1 MSDTPRP
8 VGRRP
13 DLHADE
19 KASFLRTMGLEYRLD
34 EGTAWGRAALTD
46 YLMAGP
52 GWPSVSVLLTYAD
65 VLIGVSASTRTA
77 PRISITSSLSVHLA
91 GPVASGTEI
100 EMRCHITRAGRT
112 VTVGETT
119 VYGSGGAV
127 AAAAVGTFQASP
139 RPQDVVPDAFGRLD
153 GSGHVVSDHPTLA
166 DHVGLEVVR
175 PGLARI
181 ALRPDLVNGTES
193 LQGGLV
199 ALLGEVAA
207 QSAAAAAMGPTGGS
221 GDARTGP
228 LAVVDSLE
236 VHYLAAARVGPFL
249 AQADA
254 VGPHLWRVVITD
266 PGMDDRVASL
276 IVARTR
282 PVAQPVMADT
292 PPST

>member
-1 MSDTPRP
+1 
-8 VGRRP
+8 
-13 DLHADE
+13 
-19 KASFLRTMGLEYRLD
+19 MGLQYRVD
-34 EGTAWGRAALTD
+34 EGAAWGRATITD

-52 GWPSVSVLLTYAD
+52 GWPSASVLLTYAD

-77 PRISITSSLSVHLA
+77 PRISITSSLSIHLA
-91 GPVASGTEI
+91 GPVASGTELD
-100 EMRCHITRAGRT
+100 MRCHITRAGRT

-119 VYGSGGAV
+119 LFGAGHAV
-127 AAAAVGTFQASP
+127 AATAVGTFQASP
-139 RPQDVVPDAFGRLD
+139 RPQDVATGSFRNLD
-153 GSGHVVSDHPTLA
+153 GSGHRVSPYPTLA
-166 DHVGLEVVR
+166 QHVGLEVLR

-181 ALRPDLVNGTES
+181 VLRPDLMNATES

-207 QSAAAAAMGPTGGS
+207 QSAAAAALGTS
-221 GDARTGP
+221 GIPGAAGAV
-228 LAVVDSLE
+228 AVVDSLE

-254 VGPHLWRVVITD
+254 VGPHLWRVAITD

-282 PVAQPVMADT
+282 PAGQPVMADT